1 MGLQVC
7 FADCAGQI
15 ENSSNATTIEHHAH
29 QQRETQ
35 SAEML
40 HGKVWNLPVHAGHP
54 GAAHAEVRYGH
65 R

>member
-15 ENSSNATTIEHHAH
+15 ENSSNATTIEHHAQ

-40 HGKVWNLPVHAGHP
+40 HRKVRNLSVHVVHP
-54 GAAHAEVRYGH
+54 GAAYA
-65 R
+65 